1 MVADADTGLTC
12 LYRGLIC
19 CALLFLFPAARAV
32 DELQLQVQSIS
43 GEGWTLEG
51 LDVAVG
57 ASPGDTASV
66 RVDASRMQLAG
77 QQFGQIRLFCPEVA
91 WDAYPALTCGKGRLD
106 IGTSLFKAMTGSMSW
121 RYVDTG
127 NWWLK
132 LNDLRLSRARLQLE
146 LTSVGSRLKADFK
159 LQNFHLALLKRF
171 FSPDWTFSGIAGI

>member
-1 MVADADTGLTC
+1 
-12 LYRGLIC
+12 
-19 CALLFLFPAARAV
+19 
-32 DELQLQVQSIS
+32 
-43 GEGWTLEG
+43 
-51 LDVAVG
+51 
-57 ASPGDTASV
+57 
-66 RVDASRMQLAG
+66 
-77 QQFGQIRLFCPEVA
+77 
-91 WDAYPALTCGKGRLD
+91 
-106 IGTSLFKAMTGSMSW
+106 MTGSMSW